1 MNTKRTYIPAA
12 IVAHDA
18 EASLPIATSLT
29 VSTDTVTEIDS
40 EDDILVRSNPFAD
53 GIFTD
58 VEE

>member
-1 MNTKRTYIPAA
+1 MNTKKTYIPAT

-18 EASLPIATSLT
+18 KASLPIATSLT
-29 VSTDTVTEIDS
+29 VNTDTDTEIDS